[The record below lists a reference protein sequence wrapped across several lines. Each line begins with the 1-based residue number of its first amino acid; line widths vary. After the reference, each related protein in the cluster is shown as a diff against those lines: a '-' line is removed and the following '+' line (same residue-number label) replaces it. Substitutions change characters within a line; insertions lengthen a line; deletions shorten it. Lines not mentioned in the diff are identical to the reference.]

1 MMADSAEASARS
13 LKNPTP
19 ENIDILIERVINKQI
34 NENQFV
40 NADITL
46 KEITQLKKL
55 FKKKLVNIHH
65 TRVEY

>member
-13 LKNPTP
+13 LKNPTD
-19 ENIDILIERVINKQI
+19 ENIDALIERVINKQI
-34 NENQFV
+34 EEDQFV
-40 NADITL
+40 NAAITL

-65 TRVEY
+65 ARVDY

>member
-1 MMADSAEASARS
+1 MMADSSEASARS
-13 LKNPTP
+13 LKNPTA
-19 ENIDILIERVINKQI
+19 ENIDALIEKVINKQI
-34 NENQFV
+34 KEDQFE

-65 TRVEY
+65 ARIEY